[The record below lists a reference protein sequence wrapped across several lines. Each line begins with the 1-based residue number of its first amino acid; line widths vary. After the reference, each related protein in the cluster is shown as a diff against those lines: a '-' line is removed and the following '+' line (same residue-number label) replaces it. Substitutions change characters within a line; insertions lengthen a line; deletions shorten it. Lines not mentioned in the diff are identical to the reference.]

1 MAWTKLGFPQT
12 RLSQF
17 CADALHPGH
26 LVAQR
31 GRLLCFVYIRERD

>member
-12 RLSQF
+12 RLLF